1 MDCKECEFANPGKRC
16 ADPIV
21 WVNSE
26 GEEVC
31 RYQEGA
37 TMIEKAEAKG
47 STELALLADNERLTK
62 WLEWIAAHSVT
73 ETEIPGEDYP
83 CCNMPPNEGADAAL
97 RGQSIEEYDES

>member
-1 MDCKECEFANPGKRC
+1 MKDFPEYWAETGQYIREKDCLGGNAFRAGQ
-16 ADPIV
+16 
-21 WVNSE
+21 
-26 GEEVC
+26 
-31 RYQEGA
+31 RYQTA
-37 TMIEKAEAKG
+37 KAKG

-83 CCNMPPNEGADAAL
+83 YCNMPPNEGADAAL